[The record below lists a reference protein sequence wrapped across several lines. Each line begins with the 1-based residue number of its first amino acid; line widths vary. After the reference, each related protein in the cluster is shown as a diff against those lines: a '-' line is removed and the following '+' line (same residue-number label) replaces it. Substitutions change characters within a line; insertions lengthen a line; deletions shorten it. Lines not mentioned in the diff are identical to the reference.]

1 MAGSREIQDD
11 VVLPPEQRTIPH
23 ENRIGVLLSEL
34 LKGRLKVVFAAD
46 VEGQHFESAGRRR
59 VLGAFPIISSPAPG
73 RILQH
78 RDSEQRWDD
87 LLQDV
92 KLFGKTD
99 VPREACH
106 IRAWPE
112 RATHKTV
119 SHRVNRSNHH
129 DRYIR
134 HCSFH
139 SGDRWIPCGD
149 DYVEA
154 PVDHFGREPS
164 QVLVVLNPGAG
175 RSELNCDVQARGE
188 ARFTQALLERLH
200 QMSPPMKRNW
210 YARQVA
216 DAVRS
221 CRLLG
226 LSCNW
231 GAQHPE
237 RESAEERAAVHYWMI
252 SSAR

>member
-92 KLFGKTD
+92 KWFGKTD
-99 VPREACH
+99 VPREACR

-112 RATHKTV
+112 RATLRTV
-119 SHRVNRSNHH
+119 RHRADRSTHR
-129 DRYIR
+129 DSSIPPS
-134 HCSFH
+134 SF
-139 SGDRWIPCGD
+139 
-149 DYVEA
+149 
-154 PVDHFGREPS
+154 
-164 QVLVVLNPGAG
+164 
-175 RSELNCDVQARGE
+175 
-188 ARFTQALLERLH
+188 
-200 QMSPPMKRNW
+200 
-210 YARQVA
+210 
-216 DAVRS
+216 
-221 CRLLG
+221 CR
-226 LSCNW
+226 
-231 GAQHPE
+231 
-237 RESAEERAAVHYWMI
+237 VH
-252 SSAR
+252 